1 MSEKKVSVILPV
13 YNTKEYLDT
22 CFSSLINQTL
32 KEIEIIVID
41 DGSTDGSL
49 EVLKEYE
56 NKYDNIHLIS
66 VSNGGQGRA
75 RNIGIKQA
83 KGEYIGFCDSDD
95 YFEQNGL
102 ELMYEKAKAK
112 DFDLLISPEYRNR
125 KENQY
130 ILGEIPQPVDKSTLI
145 RNLNLISFPSL
156 LVKREL
162 FEKAGSIPEIVF
174 EDVAY
179 IPGLISKCE
188 NLGYHTVPV
197 YHYVER
203 STSTLFQTKEEK
215 ILDLLKAV
223 DYAKSHVEREFQDEI
238 TMAMANKLTE
248 KVRTLWYFSDVV
260 LEHLRTWK
268 SEIENNPIYLENPKK
283 YSQMTG
289 FLNLPQQPFEKVLYT
304 NGFEKKSR
312 QFSTAGFRQ
321 GGEVIYLS
329 EENCD
334 IGCCKKAE
342 ILFQAKKF
350 QELSAYFAMKKI
362 LETSGVYVSDKM
374 EITGVFDGIRYF
386 RAFYCYESEENFTSN
401 VFGGQKQQREMKKIL
416 ELFEQDMEMTMAE
429 AIRQALVECY
439 DVVPDGKNKYTKYP
453 VLLLSPLASIAN
465 AGGRITLTKQV
476 DFEEEED
483 SKKSLVTMPQDTLE
497 TIYNFPTGW
506 QNAQINNEKYH
517 VSDLR
522 RKLRNQ
528 TEKAEYLKGRV
539 EQKESILLEEK
550 AKVKELKTSLAYKGG
565 SAMLESK
572 IGTLILRLFLKLESK
587 KKKSYS

>member
-1 MSEKKVSVILPV
+1 MSEVNEIKVSVILPV
-13 YNTKEYLDT
+13 YNTKAYLDT
-22 CFSSLINQTL
+22 CLSSLINQTL

-41 DGSTDGSL
+41 DGSTDGSG
-49 EVLKEYE
+49 EVLMEYE
-56 NKYDNIHLIS
+56 KKYHNIHLIS
-66 VSNGGQGRA
+66 VTNGGQGRA
-75 RNIGIKQA
+75 RNIGIEQA

-95 YFEQNGL
+95 YFELNGL
-102 ELMYEKAKAK
+102 ELMYKRAKAK
-112 DFDLLISPEYRNR
+112 NYDLLISPEYRNR

-145 RNLNLISFPSL
+145 LNLNLICFHSL

-162 FEKAGSIPEIVF
+162 LKKAESIPEIIF

-203 STSTLFQTKEEK
+203 TDSTLFQTKEEK

-223 DYAKSHVEREFQDEI
+223 DYAKSHVDQEFKNEI
-238 TMAMANKLTE
+238 VMAMANKLTE

-289 FLNLPQQPFEKVLYT
+289 FLNLPEQPFEKVLYT
-304 NGFEKKSR
+304 NGFEGSISG
-312 QFSTAGFRQ
+312 FNTAGFRQ

-334 IGCCKKAE
+334 VACCKKVEALYHE
-342 ILFQAKKF
+342 KRF

-362 LETSGVYVSDKM
+362 LETSGVYVSDDM
-374 EITGVFDGIRYF
+374 EITGVFDGTRYF
-386 RAFYCYESEENFTSN
+386 RAFYCYQSEEDFTSK
-401 VFGGQKQQREMKKIL
+401 VFGGHKRQREMEKIL
-416 ELFEQDMEMTMAE
+416 EIFENDMDITMAQ
-429 AIRQALVECY
+429 AMKKALVECY
-439 DVVPDGKNKYTKYP
+439 DIVPDGRNKYTKYP
-453 VLLLSPLASIAN
+453 VLLLSPLAAIVN
-465 AGGRITLTKQV
+465 AGGRIALTRQV
-476 DFEEEED
+476 VFEEEKAD
-483 SKKSLVTMPQDTLE
+483 NKALVTMSQDTLE
-497 TIYNFPTGW
+497 AIYNFPTGW

-528 TEKAEYLKGRV
+528 TEKAEKLKVKV
-539 EQKESILLEEK
+539 EQKEDRILEEK
-550 AKVKELKTSLAYKGG
+550 AKIKELKDSFAYKGG
-565 SAMLESK
+565 CVMLESK
-572 IGTLILRLFLKLESK
+572 IGTLILKIFMKFHK
-587 KKKSYS
+587 KKKK